1 MGEVEE
7 EISMI
12 IIKKKIIQ
20 MIILKYLR
28 MLLKVYLLKV
38 LIIKLYK
45 VTEEDLKDTFNN
57 FWQIASCKILKDK
70 ET

>member
-38 LIIKLYK
+38 LIIKL
-45 VTEEDLKDTFNN
+45 LKK
-57 FWQIASCKILKDK
+57 ISKILLIIFGK
-70 ET
+70 